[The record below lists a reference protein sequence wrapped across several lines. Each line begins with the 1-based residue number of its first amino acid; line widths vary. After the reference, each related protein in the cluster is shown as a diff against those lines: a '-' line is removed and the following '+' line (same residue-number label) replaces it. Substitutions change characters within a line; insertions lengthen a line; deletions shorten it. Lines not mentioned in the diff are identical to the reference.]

1 MKVKMKSSGVLM
13 MILVLMGTSF
23 VVDGLVVLVVA
34 VVAVYASSLL
44 LQ

>member
-1 MKVKMKSSGVLM
+1 MKSSGVLM
-13 MILVLMGTSF
+13 ILVLMGMSF

>member
-1 MKVKMKSSGVLM
+1 MKSSGVLM
-13 MILVLMGTSF
+13 MILVLMGMSF

-34 VVAVYASSLL
+34 VAAVYASSLL